1 MRNKSPED
9 TTSNIRLL
17 ISGPYPPPFGGI
29 SSLIK
34 SLTEGLKDKGID
46 QIYILYFGEKN
57 QVREVDGAIVYE
69 YSLIRNLWRLF
80 IPKNWYFIFYLPKI
94 FSGNNLS
101 FRDYVKIYL
110 KTVITNDLVNKHK
123 INTTSYHQSENSF
136 HILLLKRIWG
146 KTRSIILNVYG
157 EIYDVPDYL
166 LPRKELI
173 LEMLKQCDAVISSS
187 CHCANSFEEI
197 GNSREINVVYV
208 GVSLSRFN
216 DRESLRNTYRKEI
229 GIDHSTVLL
238 LFMGRFNKEMG
249 LNSILE
255 ISPELFQHETNFHL
269 ICAGAS
275 GPLDNKAS
283 EFKERF
289 LNNLTVMNNI
299 PFDMQPSLYAAADIV
314 LTPSRDKHACMGV
327 SIKEAM
333 AARVPV
339 IASNSG
345 GIPEAIIDKE
355 CGVIV
360 PLLENGENDLVNLKN
375 EVISLSEDAA
385 RREMYAKNARKRAE
399 DIFSEE
405 ATIEKTY
412 QIFRD
417 NVPN

>member
-1 MRNKSPED
+1 MINKSQQD
-9 TTSNIRLL
+9 ISNIRLL

-34 SLTEGLKDKGID
+34 SLTEGLNDKGVEE
-46 QIYILYFGEKN
+46 IYILYFGEKN
-57 QVREVDGAIVYE
+57 QVRDIDGAIVYE
-69 YSLIRNLWRLF
+69 YSLIRNLWRLL
-80 IPKNWYFIFYLPKI
+80 IPKNWSFFYYLLNI

-101 FRDYVKIYL
+101 FRDYIKIYI
-110 KTVITNDLVNKHK
+110 KTVITNDLVNKHE

-136 HILLLKRIWG
+136 HILLLKKIWG

-173 LEMLKQCDAVISSS
+173 LEMLQQSDSVISSS

-216 DRESLRNTYRKEI
+216 DRQSLRNVYRKDL
-229 GIDHSTVLL
+229 GIDDSTILL

-249 LNSILE
+249 LDSILE
-255 ISPELFQHETNFHL
+255 ISPDLFNQKTNFHL

-275 GPLDNKAS
+275 GPLNNKAM
-283 EFKERF
+283 EFKERYP
-289 LNNLTVMNNI
+289 NNLTVMNNI
-299 PFDMQPSLYAAADIV
+299 PFDLQPSLYAAADIV

-375 EVISLSEDAA
+375 EVISLSKDSA
-385 RREMYAKNARKRAE
+385 RREIYANNARKRAE

-412 QIFRD
+412 QIFRT
-417 NVPN
+417 NVPS